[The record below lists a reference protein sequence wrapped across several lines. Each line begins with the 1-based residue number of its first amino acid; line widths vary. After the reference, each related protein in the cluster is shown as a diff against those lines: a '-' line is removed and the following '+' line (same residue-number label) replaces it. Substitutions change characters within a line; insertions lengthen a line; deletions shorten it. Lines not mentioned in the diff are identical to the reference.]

1 MTGGYV
7 YIYHSQEMPYAWKN
21 DDGYQWS
28 EILHQM
34 DMLTAKGLEIL
45 NSETIGGRRR
55 GTTICHDTIESV
67 FVGNM
72 KVQ

>member
-1 MTGGYV
+1 M

-45 NSETIGGRRR
+45 NSQTIGG
-55 GTTICHDTIESV
+55 GGEGGGGEQQ
-67 FVGNM
+67 FVIT
-72 KVQ
+72 Q

>member
-55 GTTICHDTIESV
+55 GEQQFVMTQWKV
-67 FVGNM
+67 FLLGI
-72 KVQ
+72 

>member
-45 NSETIGGRRR
+45 NSETIGAGRREE
-55 GTTICHDTIESV
+55 GGQQQ
-67 FVGNM
+67 FVMTQWELFLLGI
-72 KVQ
+72 